1 MSPGDGGIAKM
12 KFQWRDILTDQGG
25 GILRNQVLGQA
36 LHELHLVMKKA
47 VTI

>member
-1 MSPGDGGIAKM
+1 VSPGDGGIAKM
-12 KFQWRDILTDQGG
+12 KFQWRDILTVQG